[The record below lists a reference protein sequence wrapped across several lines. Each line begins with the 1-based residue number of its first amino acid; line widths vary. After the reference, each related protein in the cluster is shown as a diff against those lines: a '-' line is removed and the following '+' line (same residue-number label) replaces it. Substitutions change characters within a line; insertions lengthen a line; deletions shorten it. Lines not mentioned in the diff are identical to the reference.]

1 MRSGNPGPLCHIK
14 ATMFS
19 SFRSRSLLVVSICSF
34 AFGGIACV
42 GGGDAPKDPYQSGS
56 AGKGST
62 TDKDAGGDAGDALES
77 FKPGAADS
85 RFPLV
90 AGATWTYRHTS
101 LTKDAWNE
109 VATMSDTTYEGEPAF
124 VLEDEE
130 DAEGAQTR
138 STFVVKGTG
147 VWRAYREVHVNGD
160 LALQV
165 TYDPPFLRYDEAWT
179 QVGQSQTLD
188 DDWTQMCIMT
198 SVASKCAPGAVQTG
212 KTTHK
217 YTVVDTHVNISV
229 PAGDFDAIE
238 IQRFNPDASETR
250 RFWFAPGVGKV
261 REEDTE
267 SGAVEELAE
276 FVVPS

>member
-1 MRSGNPGPLCHIK
+1 MICSC
-14 ATMFS
+14 FS
-19 SFRSRSLLVVSICSF
+19 RTPFVFSLLGLAMFTS
-34 AFGGIACV
+34 ACV
-42 GGGDAPKDPYQSGS
+42 GSDAPDDPYETGA
-56 AGKGST
+56 AGHKSMA
-62 TDKDAGGDAGDALES
+62 KDAGDDAAADSFDA
-77 FKPGAADS
+77 GAADS

-90 AGATWTYRHTS
+90 DGASWTYRHTS
-101 LTKDAWNE
+101 LTKEPWNE
-109 VATMSDTTYEGEPAF
+109 VATMRKTTYEGKAAF
-124 VLEDEE
+124 ILEDEE

-138 STFVVKGTG
+138 STLVVQDTG
-147 VWRAYREVHVNGD
+147 VFRAFREVRVNGD

-165 TYDPPFLRYDEAWT
+165 TYDPAFLRFDEAWT
-179 QVGQSQTLD
+179 KVGQNETLD

-217 YTVVDTHVNISV
+217 YTVAATHVSIEV
-229 PAGDFDAIE
+229 PAGKFDTIE
-238 IQRFNPDASETR
+238 IERFNPDESETR

-276 FVVPS
+276 YHVKS